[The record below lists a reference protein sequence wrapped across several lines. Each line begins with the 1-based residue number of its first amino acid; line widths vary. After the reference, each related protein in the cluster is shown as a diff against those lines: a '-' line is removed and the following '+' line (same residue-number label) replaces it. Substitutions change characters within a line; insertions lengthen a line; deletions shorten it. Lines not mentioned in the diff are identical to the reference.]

1 MEVYMGSA
9 QIQDKVNE
17 INRINTLL
25 SVGQSLRYEYIVRD
39 DKLVLTAIII
49 DRLPRDCD
57 TLDIII
63 PACIDKVD
71 VCLQGKSNSNQYNTR
86 VLIINNQREKIKYL
100 TLSNMNKELTGY
112 FGTLMMDQSIE
123 EIDLS
128 ELYIEHVRNIDK
140 MFSGMSR
147 LYKLQLNP
155 QIFKNT
161 VHMSSTFSICKS
173 LTSLDFSNYDLSN
186 VLQANNCFE
195 WCKNLQT
202 IKFRKDAFQK
212 LLSSVSMFEQCN
224 KLKDIN
230 INELNLSNL
239 KYMSVMFSSCKQLEK
254 LEIPTLGEVFDA
266 YGAFSDCTKLKYL
279 DIRNFDIDYRTS
291 KISSDNTIQ
300 DYKILRGSMSL
311 ETLYIRQSFVSKFR
325 SLVSKQIGE
334 QLKSSNL
341 FLIDNYLKG
350 TSLLSGE
357 VVGTNL
363 KVIKTTATNES
374 EREIKAYRE
383 KTRTV

>member
-1 MEVYMGSA
+1 MGSA
-9 QIQDKVNE
+9 QIQDKVKE

-25 SVGQSLRYEYIVRD
+25 SVGQSLRFDCVVHD
-39 DKLVLTAIII
+39 DKLVLTTITI

-71 VCLQGKSNSNQYNTR
+71 VWLQDKNSRFYNLFI
-86 VLIINNQREKIKYL
+86 VNNSREKIKYL
-100 TLSNMNKELTGY
+100 TLSNMNEAMTGY
-112 FGTLMMDQSIE
+112 FGTLILDQSIE

-128 ELYIEHVRNIDK
+128 ELYIENVKSIDN
-140 MFSGMSR
+140 MFSNMSR

-161 VHMSSTFSICKS
+161 TSMSSTFAGCKS

-186 VLQANNCFE
+186 ILKANNCFE
-195 WCKNLQT
+195 WCRKLET

-212 LLSSVSMFEQCN
+212 LVSSVSLFEQCN

-239 KYMSVMFSSCKQLEK
+239 KYMSGMFSLCRQLTRIE
-254 LEIPTLGEVFDA
+254 LPTLGEVYDA
-266 YGAFSDCTKLKYL
+266 YGAFSNCDKLKYL
-279 DIRNFDIDYRTS
+279 DIRNFDISYKTS
-291 KISSDNTIQ
+291 TISSDNTLQ

-334 QLKSSNL
+334 QIKCSNL
-341 FLIDNYLKG
+341 FLVDNYLKE
-350 TSLLSGE
+350 TSLLNGA
-357 VVGTNL
+357 VVETNL
-363 KVIKTTATNES
+363 KVLKTTATNES
-374 EREIKAYRE
+374 EREIRAYRE
-383 KTRTV
+383 KTRTA